1 MRTPFSAGKMENTQ
15 QGQLTG
21 TEEGAACPAALLA
34 RDFYFYRA
42 QKEEPR
48 ALPLSYINPA
58 AKMDVPKGNFRE
70 F

>member
-1 MRTPFSAGKMENTQ
+1 M
-15 QGQLTG
+15 G
-21 TEEGAACPAALLA
+21 TEGGAACPAALLA
-34 RDFYFYRA
+34 RDFYFYKA